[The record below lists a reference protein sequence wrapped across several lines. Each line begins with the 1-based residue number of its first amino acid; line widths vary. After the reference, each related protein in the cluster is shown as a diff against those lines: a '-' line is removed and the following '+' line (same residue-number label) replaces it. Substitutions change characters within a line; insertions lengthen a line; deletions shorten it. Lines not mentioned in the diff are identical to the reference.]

1 MLSAICCLMLLLTF
15 FRTLQR
21 MLARKSL
28 LKTLKE
34 YQTNIQCIL
43 LRDKGPIRT
52 PDVPSPRH
60 QESRSCPAAGQTTLL
75 LPTRIVLQPLSCNA
89 LSLHDEL
96 ALATQKVSTPPVP
109 PHPFMEP
116 RLGDRLYQL
125 KGELAWAMASHPRG
139 GFAEDLI
146 CISFR
151 GHRRQGS
158 G

>member
-1 MLSAICCLMLLLTF
+1 MSRAWPNHVILAYEDSSATF
-15 FRTLQR
+15 VR
-21 MLARKSL
+21 
-28 LKTLKE
+28 
-34 YQTNIQCIL
+34 
-43 LRDKGPIRT
+43 
-52 PDVPSPRH
+52 
-60 QESRSCPAAGQTTLL
+60 
-75 LPTRIVLQPLSCNA
+75 NA

-125 KGELAWAMASHPRG
+125 KGELAWAMASHPPD